1 MKGAR
6 PPAWRR
12 FHQDQM
18 HFSFHRQSESFA
30 PWALATRRVFASKDI
45 TAVISVRAHEN
56 NPWIAER
63 LDLMAGFY
71 QPAPRILVV
80 DFGSKAPFAEIIR
93 ERCAAHGFIYHP
105 VDDQGVFSLSI
116 ARNEGACRAET
127 DLLYFTDIDFF
138 SAPDHFERLADYAN
152 LHDFGIVR
160 DIVLN
165 VPAYHLTEPLSNEF
179 AAVPAAERLRYA
191 EQLGAIAAGKSRG
204 ELTEFIAPYSNNFLC
219 TRDFFRIV
227 GGYDSSFRG
236 HGSEDFELM
245 VRMSHHTR
253 QATLPEQIQDD
264 LHPPTRPSFF
274 GPRPYAGFRRLGE
287 AVSYRAESAGFRAF
301 HLWHPAPESDPWRNS
316 NDWGRLRL
324 KSSLAR
330 YVDEPQNLID
340 IDFLK
345 HPKTAL
351 CVCKNSDHGGYF
363 LPFRTLG
370 YRLLTLKGE
379 TEKEMAEARDLIA
392 NRKVDA
398 FMIFNPYMK
407 SHERFHSL
415 FLLAKEVGI
424 EVVVAERGA
433 LPATVYYAADVSYN
447 DPDFTDYDNNPPA
460 VDENALQ
467 AADDICGKIRSG
479 SWTLEKLSDYGETIA
494 AYAALAQTGRT
505 KVFIPLQLADD
516 MAVTRFVR
524 PTQVYADFEASI
536 GEVARQ
542 HPQVTFVVKA
552 HPLNRDAFP
561 QGPDNIV
568 VCKNDENVHAVIDS
582 CDATVCYNS
591 GVGLLSLIHGKPT
604 VTIGNAF
611 YNMEGAGRRAEN
623 LAEAIAMIADGT
635 CGPPAPDSVRRFI
648 AWLVTRKYSFF
659 KAEDD
664 IREFKHRNSHGY
676 KDIMIT
682 HLNWNGVSMPLGRIS
697 ALEVIGGKSYVN
709 GRLGLSIGTDVGWFD
724 NPKSTARGP
733 IKSFLIRWVKKPVRR
748 FFNTLKAR

>member
-6 PPAWRR
+6 PHAWRTV
-12 FHQDQM
+12 HQDHM
-18 HFSFHRQSESFA
+18 HFSFHRHSESFA
-30 PWALATRRVFASKDI
+30 PWALATPRVFTSKNI
-45 TAVISVRAHEN
+45 TAVICVRAHEN

-63 LDLMAGFY
+63 LDLLAGFY
-71 QPAPRILVV
+71 HPSPRILVV
-80 DFGSKAPFAEIIR
+80 DFGSKAPFSEHLRAS
-93 ERCAAHGFIYHP
+93 CAANGFIYHS

-138 SAPDHFERLADYAN
+138 SAPDHFERLANYAN

-165 VPAYHLTEPLSNEF
+165 VPAYHLTEAVSREF
-179 AAVPAAERLRYA
+179 ATIPAAARLKYA
-191 EQLGAIAAGKSRG
+191 EQLGAIAAEKSRG
-204 ELTEFIAPYSNNFLC
+204 NLTEFIAPYSNNFLC
-219 TRDFFRIV
+219 TRDFFSIT

-245 VRMSHHTR
+245 VRFGHHTQ
-253 QATLPEQIQDD
+253 QAILPKQILDD

-287 AVSYRAESAGFRAF
+287 AISYRAESGGFRAF
-301 HLWHPAPESDPWRNS
+301 HLWHPVPESDPWRNS

-330 YVDEPQNLID
+330 YVDEPFNLIHV
-340 IDFLK
+340 DFLA
-345 HPKTAL
+345 HGKTAL
-351 CVCKNSDHGGYF
+351 CVCKNREHAGYF
-363 LPFRTLG
+363 LPFRALG
-370 YRLLTLKGE
+370 YQLQVIMGE
-379 TEKEMAEARDLIA
+379 SEGEIAEARDLIA
-392 NRKVDA
+392 HRKVDA

-407 SHERFHSL
+407 SHEQFHSL

-424 EVVVAERGA
+424 EVVVVERGA
-433 LPATVYYAADVSYN
+433 LPSSVYYAPDVSYN
-447 DPDFTDYDNNPPA
+447 DPDFTEYDKNPPSL
-460 VDENALQ
+460 DEHALQ

-479 SWTLEKLSDYGETIA
+479 SWTLEKLSGYGETLA
-494 AYAALAQTGRT
+494 TYASLAETGRT
-505 KVFIPLQLADD
+505 KVFIPLQLSDD
-516 MAVTRFVR
+516 MAVTKFVR
-524 PTQVYADFEASI
+524 PTQIYADFEASI
-536 GEVARQ
+536 GGVARQ
-542 HPQVTFVVKA
+542 HPEITFVVKA

-561 QGPDNIV
+561 QGPDNIT
-568 VCKNDENVHAVIDS
+568 VCKNDENVHALIDS

-604 VTIGNAF
+604 VTIGNAY
-611 YNMEGAGRRAEN
+611 YNMEGMGFHAEN
-623 LAEAIAMIADGT
+623 LAEAVGKIADGA
-635 CGPPAPDSVRRFI
+635 CRPPSAESVRKFM

-682 HLNWNGVSMPLGRIS
+682 HLNWNGVSLPLGRIS
-697 ALEVIGGKSYVN
+697 ALGVIGGKSYVN

-724 NPKSTARGP
+724 DPKSTARGP
-733 IKSFLIRWVKKPVRR
+733 IKSFLIRWVKKPLRR
-748 FFNTLKAR
+748 FFGSLKAE